1 MFQVKCYSTI
11 LLAPENPTLKHPCAV
26 SQDALSAPKGTSW
39 VGIEAQL
46 LWKWY
51 LCARKQLHSAFT
63 LSKRILSPN
72 NGVSKG
78 KLTVQL
84 TGIAKIILHMYP
96 NNRICLNGW
105 ETIWLPGQLKQ
116 DFCLLF
122 TNFRKSSTLPVVI
135 YIMKMDND
143 LY

>member
-84 TGIAKIILHMYP
+84 TGIAKILHMYP
-96 NNRICLNGW
+96 KNRICLNGW

-116 DFCLLF
+116 DFSVCC
-122 TNFRKSSTLPVVI
+122 SPTLEKALH
-135 YIMKMDND
+135 YQ
-143 LY
+143 